1 MMQEYFEKQLN
12 SGYNGKLNE
21 LFKEWIASY
30 PEEIRAKFC
39 YDGLLVKFK
48 DEVSGYDINNEW
60 EKSERRI
67 MFLLKD
73 CPDGDA
79 YDTRSLLVG
88 YEDNEK
94 SLTNAENTRNL
105 KSPRKSGR
113 GDTGFFKNIAFLL
126 HGLYNYPTDNYYNFQ
141 EIHDNFKEL
150 KAKFIETFNNVPF
163 AYIESKKLAGDKS
176 CPSEVLEAALE
187 KDHDFLSKEIE
198 ILKPNI
204 IICCDG
210 EGNLFNS
217 IAENFFHGA
226 PDDKWDGKY
235 AGDGSK
241 GDFNCKL
248 SYYKKEN
255 IVLID
260 SFHPTSLGK
269 EGWKIY
275 EKVMSPFRH
284 FIEKYGADVFKQ
296 NK

>member
-1 MMQEYFEKQLN
+1 MKEYYKNQLET
-12 SGYNGKLNE
+12 GYNGKLNE

-30 PEEIRAKFC
+30 PEEVKAEDRFC
-39 YDGLLVKFK
+39 QDGLVVKYK
-48 DEVSGYDINNEW
+48 DEASGYDINNEW

-73 CPDGDA
+73 CPDGEA

-88 YEDNEK
+88 YEDNGK
-94 SLTNAENTRNL
+94 SLINAENTRNL
-105 KSPRKSGR
+105 KSPHKSRR

-126 HGLYNYPTDNYYNFQ
+126 HGLYNYPSGNYYDFATIKN
-141 EIHDNFKEL
+141 NFKEL
-150 KAKFIETFNNVPF
+150 KGEFIETFNNVPF
-163 AYIESKKLAGDKS
+163 AYIESKKLAGDTY
-176 CPSEVLEAALE
+176 CPAKDLKTALAM
-187 KDHDFLSKEIE
+187 DCDFLSKEIK

-204 IICCDG
+204 IVCCDG
-210 EGNLFNS
+210 EGNLFNQV
-217 IAENFFHGA
+217 AESCFQGN

-241 GDFNCKL
+241 GDFNCRL
-248 SYYKKEN
+248 FYYKKES

-275 EKVMSPFRH
+275 EKVMAPFRH
-284 FIEKYGADVFKQ
+284 FIEKYGADVF
-296 NK
+296 

>member
-1 MMQEYFEKQLN
+1 MQEYFEKQLN
-12 SGYNGKLNE
+12 SGYNGNLNE
-21 LFKEWIASY
+21 LFNEWIASY
-30 PEEIRAKFC
+30 PEEVKAKDRFC
-39 YDGLLVKFK
+39 QDGLPIKCK
-48 DEVSGYDINNEW
+48 EEASGYDINDEW

-73 CPDGDA
+73 CPDGWG

-88 YEDNEK
+88 YEDNEQ
-94 SLTNAENTRNL
+94 SLINAENTRNL
-105 KSPRKSGR
+105 KGS
-113 GDTGFFKNIAFLL
+113 FFKNIAFLL

-141 EIHDNFKEL
+141 EIHDNFNEL
-150 KAKFIETFNNVPF
+150 KAEFIETFNNVPF

-176 CPSEVLEAALE
+176 CPSEVLEAALK

-217 IAENFFHGA
+217 IAENFFQDA
-226 PDDKWDGKY
+226 PDDKWDGNY
-235 AGDGSK
+235 AGDGRK
-241 GDFNCKL
+241 GDFNCRL
-248 SYYKKEN
+248 YYYKKEG

-284 FIEKYGADVFKQ
+284 CIEKYGADVFKQ
-296 NK
+296 SK